1 MLVLVRHGESTWNAS
16 DRFTGWVDVPLTE
29 VGRGEARM
37 IGRWLRGRGIVPT
50 VVHSSMLV
58 RARSTAHLVLE
69 ECGARPVPVLAT
81 ARLNERHYG
90 ALQGMTRSD
99 AVVRFGAEQ
108 VARWRRGAVDQRPP
122 SDEDG
127 RGESL
132 ADVRLRQGPYI
143 EDELLPAVDAG
154 QTVLVVSHSNAL
166 RLLVQRLEGLSDE
179 EVVTVELPTGAA
191 RVYDRISDLRRV
203 G

>member
-1 MLVLVRHGESTWNAS
+1 MLVRHGESTWNAS

-29 VGRGEARM
+29 VGRGEART
-37 IGRWLRGRGIVPT
+37 IGRWLHGRGIVPT
-50 VVHSSMLV
+50 VVHSSLLV
-58 RARSTAHLVLE
+58 RARSTAQLILA
-69 ECGARPVPVLAT
+69 ECRARSVPVLET

-108 VARWRRGAVDQRPP
+108 VARWRRGPVDERPP
-122 SDEDG
+122 TDEDG

-143 EDELLPAVDAG
+143 EDELLPAVEAG
-154 QTVLVVSHSNAL
+154 HTVLVVSHSNAL
-166 RLLVQRLEGLSDE
+166 RMLVQRLEGVSDE
-179 EVVTVELPTGAA
+179 EVVTIELPTGAA